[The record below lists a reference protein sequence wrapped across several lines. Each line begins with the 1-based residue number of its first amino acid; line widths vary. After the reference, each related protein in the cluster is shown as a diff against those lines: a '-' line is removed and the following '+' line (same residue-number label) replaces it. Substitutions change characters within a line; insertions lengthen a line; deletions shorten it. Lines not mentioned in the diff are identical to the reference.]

1 MKRLAFLAV
10 VACLCGCALA
20 GTGRADTIITTP
32 AGLVAGDHFFVVFVD
47 SNGHPA
53 TSTNIADYNNFI
65 QTDAGVI
72 HYPGGTIGTWHVIGS
87 TDATNEATPL
97 FTDTSTPV
105 YDTTNTLLASSGAAE
120 LANGAIQFDQNGASQ
135 SGGFVFT
142 GLLSDGTTSTGSA
155 LGDVFVRV
163 GDAGSPGGDAW
174 GGGLEALLSTQ
185 SRDLYG
191 YALFTVGPASAAPEP
206 ASLTL
211 LGVGVLC
218 LAGYGWRQRRRTA
231 PERRGETGGYV
242 PGAASVTT

>member
-1 MKRLAFLAV
+1 MKRLAFPAV
-10 VACLCGCALA
+10 VACLWGCALA
-20 GTGRADTIITTP
+20 GTGWADTIITTP

-47 SNGHPA
+47 SSGHPA

-72 HYPGGTIGTWHVIGS
+72 HYPGGTIGTWQVIGS
-87 TDATNEATPL
+87 TEAANEAKPL

-105 YDTTNTLLASSGAAE
+105 YDTTNALLASSGAAL
-120 LANGAIQFDQNGASQ
+120 LAQGGIQFDQNGVSQ

-142 GLLSDGTTSTGSA
+142 GLLSDGTTGTGAA
-155 LGDVFVRV
+155 LGNLFVRV

-174 GGGLEALLSTQ
+174 GGIEALPSTQ

-211 LGVGVLC
+211 LGIGAVGL
-218 LAGYGWRQRRRTA
+218 LGYRWRKRAGTTGSPGGNRQRSLRS
-231 PERRGETGGYV
+231 PV
-242 PGAASVTT
+242 S